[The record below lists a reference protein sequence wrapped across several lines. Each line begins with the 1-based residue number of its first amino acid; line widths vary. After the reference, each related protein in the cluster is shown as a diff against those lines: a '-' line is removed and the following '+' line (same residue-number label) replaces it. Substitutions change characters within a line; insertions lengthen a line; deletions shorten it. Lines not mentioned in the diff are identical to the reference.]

1 MRPVWA
7 RLSPT
12 EQAKEAMTKA
22 RGRRDAKRAL
32 QSAHDELAKTLVP
45 KLSGLRDGG
54 VIVDFATSWM
64 LGEVVVHCSA
74 DKVET
79 VHAEL
84 ATFPELQDVTS
95 DPVALRKRLR
105 KL

>member
-12 EQAKEAMTKA
+12 EEAKAAMTKA

-32 QSAHDELAKTLVP
+32 QSSHDELAMTLVP
-45 KLSGLRDGG
+45 KLTDLRERGL
-54 VIVDFATSWM
+54 IADFATSWL
-64 LGEVVVHCSA
+64 LGEVVVHCTPDNVA
-74 DKVET
+74 P

-84 ATFPELQDVTS
+84 VAFPELQDVTS